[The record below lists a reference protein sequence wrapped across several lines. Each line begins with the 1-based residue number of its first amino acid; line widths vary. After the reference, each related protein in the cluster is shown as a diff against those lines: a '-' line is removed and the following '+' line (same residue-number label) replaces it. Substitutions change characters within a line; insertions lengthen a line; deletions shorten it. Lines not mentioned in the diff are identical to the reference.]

1 MLKSLLD
8 RLVQAALSDKTRP
21 RKVQSALFGFIVVPV
36 LLVAIISSMQTYKD
50 LTKGVLARRE
60 AFASL
65 AAATLKERIDRLM
78 DVGLSLATRVRFRQ
92 LVAQGRWEEA
102 SQILQD
108 IPREFPAVERILL
121 ADLGGTLR
129 ADVPVIPS
137 VRGQSFSYRDWY
149 KGVSQEWKPYLSE
162 AYRRMAEPRY
172 NVVAAAIPIRG
183 EDGGPTGI
191 LVLQIKLDTFLQW
204 SKEVD
209 MEGGAFLYI
218 TDRRGQAVSHPHL
231 PPHGEVLDFSGV
243 APVQRA
249 LRGERG
255 ILISQDPVGME
266 QQVGAYAP
274 IPGYG
279 WAVVV
284 QQAAGTTF
292 AVRNRTLATMAA
304 FYGAVVVLSVLL
316 ASVILSMID
325 RLKRVSN
332 QLELANKELEA
343 FSYSVS
349 HDLRAP
355 LRSIDGFSQALLED
369 YADKVD
375 AEGKDHLHRI
385 RGAAQRMADLIEA
398 LLALSRVTRS
408 EVHRA
413 PLDLSALAGA
423 IAAELQQREPGR
435 QAEWVIQGGL
445 ATEGDARL
453 LRAVLEN
460 LLGNAWKF
468 TAARAPARIEFGV
481 WAGSDG
487 RPTYF
492 VRDNGAGFDMAYE
505 DKLFGA
511 FQRLHTQAE
520 YAGTGI
526 GLATVQRIIHRHGGR
541 VWAEGAPGKGAT
553 FYFTLGP

>member
-129 ADVPVIPS
+129 ADVPAIPS
-137 VRGQSFSYRDWY
+137 VRGQNFSYRDWY

-183 EDGGPTGI
+183 EDGAPTGI

-218 TDRRGQAVSHPHL
+218 TDRLGRVVSHPHL

-266 QQVGAYAP
+266 QQVGAYVP

-355 LRSIDGFSQALLED
+355 LRSMDGFSQALLED

-375 AEGKDHLHRI
+375 AEGKDYLQRI
-385 RGAAQRMADLIEA
+385 RGAAQRMGDLIEA

-435 QAEWVIQGGL
+435 QAEWVIQDGL

-553 FYFTLGP
+553 FYFTIGP

>member
-183 EDGGPTGI
+183 EGSAPMGI
-191 LVLQIKLDTFLQW
+191 LVLQVKLDTFLQW

-209 MEGGAFLYI
+209 LEGGAFLYI

-355 LRSIDGFSQALLED
+355 LRSMDGFSQALLED

-375 AEGKDHLHRI
+375 AEGKDYLHRI

-468 TAARAPARIEFGV
+468 TAARAPALIEFGV

-487 RPTYF
+487 WPTYF